1 MILKMNNKCEGFYT
15 IMGKIFGSR
24 IVENETHDR
33 IYDDN
38 NKEWY
43 VYIDNDSP
51 VACVS
56 IVSNVIKNVYCIKEE
71 FLVELLQYIKEEN
84 NIKESIVTNTYV
96 SAYEQS
102 GLIVDTSNEYKNFIV
117 IRSQTNG

>member
-43 VYIDNDSP
+43 VYVDNDSP

-56 IVSNVIKNVYCIKEE
+56 IISGVIKNVYCIKEE
-71 FLVELLQYIKEEN
+71 LLVELLQYMKEEN
-84 NIKESIVTNTYV
+84 NIKESIVTRAYLK
-96 SAYEQS
+96 AYEES
-102 GLIVDTSNEYKNFIV
+102 GFKIDTSNEYKNFVV
-117 IRSQTNG
+117 IKI

>member
-1 MILKMNNKCEGFYT
+1 MILKINNKCEGFYT
-15 IMGKIFGSR
+15 LMGKIFGSR

-43 VYIDNDSP
+43 VYVDNDSS

-56 IVSNVIKNVYCIKEE
+56 IASGVVKNVYCIKEE
-71 FLVELLQYIKEEN
+71 LLVELLQYIKEEI
-84 NIKESIVTNTYV
+84 NIKDSIVTNAYV